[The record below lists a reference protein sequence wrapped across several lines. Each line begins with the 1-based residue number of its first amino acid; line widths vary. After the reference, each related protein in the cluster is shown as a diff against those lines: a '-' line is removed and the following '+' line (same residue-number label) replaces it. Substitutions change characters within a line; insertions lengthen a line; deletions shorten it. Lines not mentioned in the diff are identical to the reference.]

1 MILFFQSIMVAI
13 GLWFVGFMLKQKDNS
28 VSKWML
34 SAALLGS
41 VYNIGYAL
49 ELQAE
54 TLHEAMTAVQIQC
67 FGCVYMV
74 TFCLIFVT
82 KYCNKKLPEALEMA
96 LIIFD
101 SIVLFCMCT
110 WEWNPLYV
118 RRVGFTEEGLY
129 PHLTYDKGFLYIVTA
144 FAVLGQLTFCVKV
157 VWDAI
162 SRAKDR
168 QKRDR
173 YQLLFVSVVI
183 PLAGSLLRYSGLMRE
198 INPIPVCI
206 TLSVVA
212 VSMAVKFQHAFNIA
226 ATAYEDIIKN
236 LNVGIVVVDHL
247 LDFVEANPFAV
258 ENFPGLSRVKQE
270 EQLPYE
276 ELRRQFTEDAAS
288 EIVRN
293 GKIYATQVNEMCRG
307 DRVIGYVMQLVDV
320 TDSRMQLE
328 HMQLLK
334 DNADKA
340 NEAKSDFLARMSH
353 EIRTP
358 INAVLGMNEMILR
371 ESGEDSIKKY
381 AMDIRSAAQALLGI
395 INDILDFSKIE
406 SGKMALAPAK
416 YELSS
421 FLNDLLNM
429 VMVRANKKGLKVE
442 MEVSPRLPAELY
454 GDDVRLRQ
462 ILINIL
468 NNAVKY
474 TEKGKVVLRVSGE
487 PCRDRITMHFEVE
500 DTGIGIKEEDMPNLF
515 KAFERIDMGHNRSIE
530 GTGLGMSITT
540 HMLKLMD
547 SELKVHSVYGQGSTF
562 SFDVSQKIMSKE
574 QLGNFEER
582 VRNTSRE
589 YNYNVAFTAPD
600 AKVLVVDDND
610 MNRNVFRNLVKKTHM
625 QVTDVSSGMECLA
638 KVEKE
643 HYDLIFLDFM
653 MPEMDGIETYN
664 RMKKLP
670 VNMCADTPV
679 IMLTADAVSGAR
691 ERYLRQGFRDFLSKP
706 IMPDKLENM
715 MKKYLPQELM
725 SFNAAPVEEEPVKE
739 EQAKSAAAAQELPE
753 IEGVDWKY
761 AGLHFPDAALMKQTA
776 LDFYRSLKSE
786 CGRLQESADT
796 VEREE
801 SLNDYRIR
809 VHALKSSAAMIGAA
823 SLSGLARIL
832 EMAAREG
839 DIERIKTL
847 HPILMEEAEA
857 CRQRL
862 SVLEEK
868 KEKAKKKAGKPQ
880 LMALLTMLKSALEER
895 NYDGADMLM
904 EQLGGFSYEEDL
916 EEPMERL
923 AEQVRN
929 LEADAAVK
937 SVDEMIAQ
945 LKGGG
950 R

>member
-1 MILFFQSIMVAI
+1 MLLFGQSILVFVQI
-13 GLWFVGFMLKQKDNS
+13 WVVGFMLKQKNSS
-28 VSKWML
+28 VSRWML
-34 SAALLGS
+34 ITALLGA
-41 VYNIGYAL
+41 VYNIGYFL
-49 ELQAE
+49 ELQAQS
-54 TLHEAMTAVQIQC
+54 LHEAMTAVQIRH
-67 FGCVYMV
+67 FGSVYMG

-82 KYCNKKLPEALEMA
+82 KYCNKNLPKALETA
-96 LIIFD
+96 LLVFD
-101 SIVLFCMCT
+101 SFIFFCVCT
-110 WEWNPLYV
+110 WEWNPMYV
-118 RRVGFTEEGLY
+118 RRIEFVEEGLY
-129 PHLTYDKGFLYIVTA
+129 PHLTYGKGFVYIIDAIV
-144 FAVLGQLTFCVKV
+144 VLGEMLACVKI

-173 YQLLFVSVVI
+173 YQLLLFSAVI
-183 PLAGSLLRYSGLMRE
+183 PLIGSLLRYSGLIGE
-198 INPIPVCI
+198 INPVPFCI

-212 VSMAVKFQHAFNIA
+212 VSMAIKFQHAFDIA
-226 ATAYEDIIKN
+226 ATAHEDILKN
-236 LNVGIVVVDHL
+236 LNVGIIVVDHL
-247 LDFVEANPFAV
+247 LGFVEANPYAM
-258 ENFPGLSRVKQE
+258 ENFQGLSRIKPE
-270 EQLPYE
+270 ERLPYE
-276 ELRRQFTEDAAS
+276 ELCRQFTEDAAN

-293 GKIYATQVNEMCRG
+293 GKIYATQVNEMRKA

-320 TDSRMQLE
+320 TDSRRQLD

-340 NEAKSDFLARMSH
+340 SEAKSDFLARMSH

-371 ESGEDSIKKY
+371 ESSESSIKKY

-406 SGKMALAPAK
+406 SGKMVLAPAK
-416 YELSS
+416 YNLSS
-421 FLNDLLNM
+421 LLNDLLNM

-442 MEVSPRLPAELY
+442 VEVSPKLPAELY

-462 ILINIL
+462 ILLNIL

-474 TEKGKVVLRVSGE
+474 TEKGKVILRVSGE
-487 PCRDRITMHFEVE
+487 PCRDRVTMHFEVE

-540 HMLKLMD
+540 RMLKLMD
-547 SELKVHSVYGQGSTF
+547 SELQVHSVYGEGSIF

-574 QLGNFEER
+574 LLGDFEER
-582 VRNTSRE
+582 VRSTSKE
-589 YNYNVAFTAPD
+589 YSYNVAFTAPD

-638 KVEKE
+638 RVEKE

-653 MPEMDGIETYN
+653 MPTMDGIETFS

-706 IMPDKLENM
+706 IMPDKLEQM

-725 SFNAAPVEEEPVKE
+725 SFNAAPIEEELQDNSTADARE
-739 EQAKSAAAAQELPE
+739 MPE
-753 IEGVDWKY
+753 IEGMDWQY
-761 AGLHFPDAALMKQTA
+761 ASLHFSDTALMRQTA
-776 LDFYRSLKSE
+776 LDFYRSLKEE
-786 CGRLQESADT
+786 CSKLQESADT
-796 VEREE
+796 IEHED
-801 SLNDYRIR
+801 SLNHYRIR
-809 VHALKSSAAMIGAA
+809 VHALKSTAAIIGAV
-823 SLSGLARIL
+823 SLSGLAKIL
-832 EMAAREG
+832 EMAARGE
-839 DIERIKTL
+839 DRERIRAL

-868 KEKAKKKAGKPQ
+868 KEKPKRKAGNAQ
-880 LMALLTMLKSALEER
+880 LTALLIMLGDALKER

-904 EQLGGFSYEEDL
+904 EQLGGFAYEEDFG
-916 EEPMERL
+916 EAMERL
-923 AEQVRN
+923 AGQVRN
-929 LEADAAVK
+929 LEADAAVQ
-937 SVDEMIAQ
+937 SVDEIITQ

-950 R
+950 RQ